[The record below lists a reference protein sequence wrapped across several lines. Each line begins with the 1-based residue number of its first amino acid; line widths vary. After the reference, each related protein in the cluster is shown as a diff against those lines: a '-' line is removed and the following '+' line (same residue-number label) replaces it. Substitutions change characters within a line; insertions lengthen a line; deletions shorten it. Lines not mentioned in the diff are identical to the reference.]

1 MATLDIILLSVIA
14 LGVVLG
20 FLRGA
25 LKQLASLLGLVV
37 GLLAAR
43 ALYASVAERVFSHVT
58 DNPSVAQ
65 LLSFV
70 AIWLAVPLLF
80 WLAAALLTKMMEAV
94 SLGWLNRLLG
104 AALGAAKY
112 ALCISLLLMTVDHFD
127 TKGTLISRSQKE
139 ASILYG
145 PMTGWAELFIPAAR
159 KAAEPYI
166 FET

>member
-58 DNPSVAQ
+58 DTPSVAQ

-80 WLAAALLTKMMEAV
+80 WLAATLLTKMMEAV

-104 AALGAAKY
+104 AVLGG
-112 ALCISLLLMTVDHFD
+112 LLRPAQP
-127 TKGTLISRSQKE
+127 RSQTPVC
-139 ASILYG
+139 ALRPPQAPG
-145 PMTGWAELFIPAAR
+145 RTLPARRAR
-159 KAAEPYI
+159 IYQ
-166 FET
+166 TNL